1 MIKTRNLQFS
11 YDSTKQ
17 WSFPDIHLEKGQSL
31 LISGYSGSGKTT
43 FMHLLAGILQPKFGS
58 VSINSTEIYK
68 LNQRDLDKFRGQ
80 NVGIIFQTPHF
91 VRSLNVTEN
100 LQLAQ
105 KLSGNII
112 DGLRI
117 KNIIARLQLTVVS
130 QAMTYTLSVGEQ
142 QRLSIARALINKP
155 TILLADE
162 PTSSLDDHRCSEV
175 IGLLKQLC
183 LLEESTLVV
192 ISHDSRLKPHFPNQ
206 IEIKS

>member
-1 MIKTRNLQFS
+1 MIKTRNLQFR

-80 NVGIIFQTPHF
+80 NIGIIFQTPHF

-117 KNIIARLQLTVVS
+117 KNILARLQLTAVS

-142 QRLSIARALINKP
+142 QRLSIARALINQP

-175 IGLLKQLC
+175 IALLKQLC